1 MSESLNKT
9 VGRTIATLRARAGLS
24 APRVAQAMNWPAATL
39 ANFEVGRRPLTLDRL
54 AAIAAVLDQH
64 PAALLA
70 GEERAPLIH
79 RLLTDDALYQQVQMI
94 LNDLDT
100 LSLPPEP

>member
-1 MSESLNKT
+1 
-9 VGRTIATLRARAGLS
+9 
-24 APRVAQAMNWPAATL
+24 
-39 ANFEVGRRPLTLDRL
+39 
-54 AAIAAVLDQH
+54 VLGQH